1 MTANE
6 WKAAGLDWQWFC
18 ESCARQG
25 WVEAARANIRAA
37 KAHGVTVDVEK
48 VMKEYDRYESFRT

>member
-6 WKAAGLDWQWFC
+6 WKAAGLDWQSFC
-18 ESCARQG
+18 ETCARLG

-48 VMKEYDRYESFRT
+48 VMKEYNEHAADR